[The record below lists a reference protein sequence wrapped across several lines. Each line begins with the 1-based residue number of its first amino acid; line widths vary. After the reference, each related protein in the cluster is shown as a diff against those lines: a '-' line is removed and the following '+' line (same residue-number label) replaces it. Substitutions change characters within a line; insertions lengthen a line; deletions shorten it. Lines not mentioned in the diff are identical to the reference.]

1 MTMTSATRRFAI
13 SGPTAFA
20 VAWFG
25 QVVSFIGS
33 GLTSF
38 ALGVCVYQA
47 TESITQYALISLFF
61 TLPGVVF
68 GPLVGALVDRW
79 DRRWGMLLSDAGTGL
94 SSLAANRQVIWV
106 QVLIDRYR
114 QKIVQKRVVTTAKTA
129 CRFMRLV
136 PAQLVRPALEELA
149 SHIDGQALAA
159 SIENHFDIRELVPP
173 SDREGLAQETDP
185 ATR

>member
-1 MTMTSATRRFAI
+1 MWRLHRSNNARRVLRQ
-13 SGPTAFA
+13 S
-20 VAWFG
+20 
-25 QVVSFIGS
+25 
-33 GLTSF
+33 
-38 ALGVCVYQA
+38 
-47 TESITQYALISLFF
+47 
-61 TLPGVVF
+61 
-68 GPLVGALVDRW
+68 
-79 DRRWGMLLSDAGTGL
+79 
-94 SSLAANRQVIWV
+94 ANRQVIWV